1 MAVVPV
7 FSYTTYN
14 LETDRNDRQPV
25 KGTVQAI
32 WRAKGD
38 VINGTREMIDDS
50 LLDDAGFCR
59 PAISH

>member
-7 FSYTTYN
+7 YSYTIYN
-14 LETDRNDRQPV
+14 RATDRNDKQPV
-25 KGTVQAI
+25 KGTVNAI

-38 VINGTREMIDDS
+38 VINGTREMIDES

-59 PAISH
+59 PATSN

>member
-7 FSYTTYN
+7 YSYTKYDTS
-14 LETDRNDRQPV
+14 TDRNDKRPL

-32 WRAKGD
+32 TRAGGVFID
-38 VINGTREMIDDS
+38 GTREMIDES

-59 PAISH
+59 PAKSN

>member
-7 FSYTTYN
+7 YSYTTYN
-14 LETDRNDRQPV
+14 LATDRNDKHPV

-38 VINGTREMIDDS
+38 VINGTREMIDES

-59 PAISH
+59 PATSN